1 MNEEQTFQVQAGR
14 MRLDAAAG
22 VYRPTLKG
30 AYLMTWGLMW
40 PMKAV
45 RQWQMR
51 NRSQAL
57 QRELATQ
64 IG

>member
-1 MNEEQTFQVQAGR
+1 